1 MVLASL
7 RLLIS
12 RVRKRKEKTQRRR
25 RNEKTRNK
33 HCTQNLQLKIFVSL
47 LFEHVCVNKFSK
59 IDSKYILGSPSSAS
73 KNDSNSSDKNVI
85 LSRTNSPLYFTF
97 TKTTTKKQQQLKT
110 SSTKKHQDKQRGEI
124 SRKTKLS
131 KCVAI
136 REEKEHHRNL
146 KTFDGKNSSTII
158 AKRQAKKK
166 SNIRKKIKKENRSE
180 KIKDQKRSKNRS
192 NSKMHHSLK
201 MLLKKKN

>member
-12 RVRKRKEKTQRRR
+12 RVRKRKEKTQRRK

-97 TKTTTKKQQQLKT
+97 TTTTTKKQQQLKT

-136 REEKEHHRNL
+136 REENEHHRNL
-146 KTFDGKNSSTII
+146 KSFDGKNSSTII
-158 AKRQAKKK
+158 AKKIGKEKNLIKERRSKKK
-166 SNIRKKIKKENRSE
+166 
-180 KIKDQKRSKNRS
+180 KDQEKQIQFKNAPLVE
-192 NSKMHHSLK
+192 NTL
-201 MLLKKKN
+201 